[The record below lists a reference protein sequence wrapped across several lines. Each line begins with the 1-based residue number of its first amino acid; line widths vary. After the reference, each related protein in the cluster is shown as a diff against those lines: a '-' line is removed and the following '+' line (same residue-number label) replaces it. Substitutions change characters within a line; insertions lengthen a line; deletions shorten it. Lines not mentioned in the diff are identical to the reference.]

1 MVKFWPKKKIS
12 DVLKFFPNSDFSK
25 FYDIWV
31 VKKDKIFTFNIIISH
46 IYIYVYQKNW
56 KKLNNLCDL
65 HAISYVIFALIKKN
79 QTISNV
85 YAVFL
90 YNF

>member
-46 IYIYVYQKNW
+46 NNASYIK
-56 KKLNNLCDL
+56 
-65 HAISYVIFALIKKN
+65 
-79 QTISNV
+79 ISNYERFMALLANNDV
-85 YAVFL
+85 PAEL
-90 YNF
+90 INIL